1 MRIGLGAFLAACLL
15 SVGFQAQT
23 DDARRVLSQRAP
35 EYPAILKAKNI
46 GGVVRLE
53 VVITLEGAVRSVGIL
68 GGNPALA
75 ESAEKAV
82 REWKFSAAPRETKR
96 VVTIQFDPRQ

>member
-1 MRIGLGAFLAACLL
+1 MRICLGTFLAACLL
-15 SVGFQAQT
+15 SPGLQAQT
-23 DDARRVLSQRAP
+23 DARRVLSQRAP

-53 VVITLEGAVRSVGIL
+53 VVITPEGTVRSVSIL

-82 REWKFSAAPRETKR
+82 EKWKYLAAPKETKT
-96 VVTIQFDPRQ
+96 VVRIQFDPRQ